1 MTIRLGI
8 NGFGRIGRCVA
19 RIAAK
24 SADVDIV
31 AVNDLSDVNAL
42 AHLFEFDSV
51 HGRWRGSVEVDGTDM
66 IIDGDRLRVVAERE
80 PAKLPWGELGC
91 DVVLEC
97 TGRFTA
103 RDLAAGHLAGGAKKV
118 VLSAPGKGVD
128 ATFVMGVNDDTYDP
142 AKHHVVSNASC
153 TTNCLAPMAKVL
165 HETFGIEQ
173 GVMTTVHSY
182 TNDQALLDGIH
193 KDLRRARAGAVS
205 QVPTTTGAAKAVGL
219 VLPELAGKLDGM
231 AIRVPTPNV
240 SIVDLV
246 VNTKTK
252 ATAEAVN
259 AAMKEAADGP
269 MKGIIEYLTK
279 PLVSADL
286 MGNPASCAFDAALT
300 KTIGDTMVKTLA
312 WYDNEWG
319 YSQRLFDLAKK
330 IGAAL

>member
-300 KTIGDTMVKTLA
+300 KTIGDTMVKVLA